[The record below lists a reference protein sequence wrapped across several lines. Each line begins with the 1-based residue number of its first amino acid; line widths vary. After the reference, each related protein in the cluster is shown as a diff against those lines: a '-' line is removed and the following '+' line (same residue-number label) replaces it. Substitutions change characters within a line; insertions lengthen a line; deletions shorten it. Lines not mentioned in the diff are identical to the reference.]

1 MTLKIRHV
9 VKHMDWPLLRAQKAY
24 CASEAA
30 RHNDA
35 RQMFDGLAHLI
46 DAMQDAAVRDHIASA
61 EEVFGELSNEG

>member
-24 CASEAA
+24 CVSEAKA
-30 RHNDA
+30 HDEA

-46 DAMQDAAVRDHIASA
+46 DVMQDAAVRDKIASA
-61 EEVFGELSNEG
+61 EDVFVTLDE